1 MRQLRITY
9 QITTRDTD
17 SLDRYLND
25 ISRIPLLTA
34 EEESALAERIRH
46 NDAGAL
52 HTLVQANLRFVVSV
66 AKQFQHQGMTLSDLI
81 NEGNV
86 GLIKAAEK
94 FDASKGFKF
103 ISYAVW
109 WVRQAIMQAL
119 LNKGRMIRIPA
130 YKGGSYS
137 RIAEERNKFEQH
149 HQRKPTNE
157 ELAELAGV
165 AVEVLSDLEYNK
177 TRPTSIDSPVGGED
191 GDMSLV
197 DVMEDLN
204 SKRPDV
210 DLHKEALTK
219 EIASLLAI
227 LPEREAQII
236 IGYYGMHGN
245 TRMNLEELGEQLDL
259 TRERVRQIKERALK
273 RMRVASKSHVL
284 MAYLEE

>member
-9 QITTRDTD
+9 SITTRDTD

-25 ISRIPLLTA
+25 ISRIPLLA
-34 EEESALAERIRH
+34 QEEEIVLAKKIKEG
-46 NDAGAL
+46 DAGAL
-52 HTLVQANLRFVVSV
+52 HKLVQANLRFVVSV

-86 GLIKAAEK
+86 GLIKAASK
-94 FDASKGFKF
+94 FDHSKGFKF

-119 LNKGRMIRIPA
+119 LNKARMIRVPA

-137 RIAEERNKFEQH
+137 KIAEARNRFEQL

-157 ELAELAGV
+157 ELAKLSGV
-165 AVEVLSDLEYNK
+165 DLQVLEDLEYNR
-177 TRPTSIDSPVGGED
+177 THPTSIDVPVGDD
-191 GDMSLV
+191 GDMTLV

-204 SKRPDV
+204 SKQPDV
-210 DLHKEALTK
+210 DLQKEALSK
-219 EIASLLAI
+219 EIELLLKI
-227 LPEREAQII
+227 LPEREAQIV
-236 IGYYGMHGN
+236 IGYYGMYGQ
-245 TRMNLEELGEQLDL
+245 TRMNLEELGEKLDL

-273 RMRVASKSHVL
+273 RMRSASQSKVL
-284 MAYLEE
+284 LGYLED